1 MADERKIPGSALDVG
16 ENAVSTEAA
25 DIERD
30 GINANEAPGESREE
44 HSARIKR
51 EKQASFE
58 YADNYRQKLK
68 DDAANRRKTPAQL
81 RKQAEKEAAIARE
94 KEERERE
101 IREAIEREKE
111 EATNRAESAA
121 ALRDQVEKS
130 LAEKKA
136 LEEAEREALEAAAE
150 EPVEEPISE
159 DLAEEPAEEPVDE
172 APEEEPVDEEEY
184 EEEDLDEE
192 DYLDEDEDE
201 YYEEEDEEPL
211 DMELFIDP
219 DNLDGEPVEEP
230 FEDSEEEDDLVTI
243 KYGDEDEEPA
253 EEALDDDDNM
263 VLTFGPEDVV
273 FVTPDEPE
281 EAPVVAPAP
290 VVKQPT
296 EAHVEEPAEKEPTK
310 EPVRKPKAAKK
321 PEAAAPKKTKKR
333 RRPKKAKK
341 APKKAVATPKK
352 PVAKKAPVDTLVAPI
367 VPVVESEKGI
377 LDDEIARLLEENKE
391 LLRENIE
398 ELRRRQ
404 AELERRQAALEDAA
418 RASAEEAE
426 APESPEEAIA
436 EPAVEDE
443 LLAAPESPVETE
455 ELVAEPEAVPEEKV
469 EAPRVISEDHENKK
483 VYNRGV
489 RSGVVEEIP
498 DSEMII
504 NYMNGEEAG
513 YVAPVTDG
521 ITYIGTAG
529 DETPSVVAPLATAA
543 VAATGLALL
552 SPELLKKKVKDND
565 GIVSD
570 LKKKLAEADKQYRLA
585 KDKDEKLERLA
596 ECAEYQRSILDFDAE
611 SLEATKALGKNT
623 DKRKSALQK
632 DISKYNAY
640 AQKLE
645 KRSMTQVPQA
655 PASLADDILAGRPY
669 TKLPPII
676 QKDDNQ
682 DEAKDVKAPMSYISQ
697 IDNDPNTII
706 GGAQP
711 VAKRKLDKG
720 EVKRSARELKQKV
733 RENNRLLKENRKDL
747 TEQLERA
754 KAAEHNQKT
763 EHLVSALNYQ
773 REIVATL
780 GDSYEA
786 AARTG
791 DLAEARKISRQ
802 IDREV
807 NNYNK
812 LAKSVENRT
821 GETLPRAYNTYAK
834 DIADNRQS
842 KLPPVVKY
850 GAASNVG
857 SFTDSEDVLVIR
869 RVDPVEQLGTEKI
882 LKVGEEARTANQ
894 TQPAVYTDNL
904 GAIMVTPPAGNEGQ
918 VIVVG
923 DPKTV
928 PVETVKALASKAYQI
943 KEESRETPAAAVAP
957 TIVYVQPAPATEP
970 IATAQ
975 GTETV
980 RPLASRI
987 VESEEGRK
995 VIPGVVIEE
1004 GADWIPQLAVASEE
1018 TPESLNN
1025 MVEKAEE
1032 PAEALASEAAIE
1044 AVTFDAEEEAVAEA
1058 SPAEEATEAE
1068 GPEYASLTA
1077 IGAEKKVASTD
1088 VKIGDTS
1095 KVIPI
1100 IINPDDNPVTA
1111 YVVTDSE
1118 ILKDRFA
1125 AGKGESAI
1133 PEGTIVVGSDAEEKA
1148 EEASAPAIPVAVAPV
1163 EDAPVEAAPTEEAPV
1178 EEPAPVEETPA
1189 KEVPVAVA
1197 PVEEVAEEAIVK
1209 SRIAEEIEEE
1219 SVAAPE
1225 EPVIVLSNA
1234 PVEAAPAEEAPV
1246 EKPAPEAAPVVEP
1259 GEVSVEGEYGE
1270 AKLESIDVEAPAE
1283 TAPVEETQVAA
1294 APVEETLADAILVEE
1309 ATAEEPSGTA
1319 VDLEKVI
1326 VKTAQ
1331 PGYIVTEER
1340 PAPVAEEPEVKT
1352 EEVVAAETDTY
1363 ILKEHI
1369 PVEEEPIEVEEA
1381 ITPEAHMPAKEQ
1393 VEAARIE
1400 EAPATEAPHTEE
1412 APTTEEIVSGEIKE
1426 YPPMEATE
1434 EETGDVTVVEDEVSR
1449 EPAVFVIYGKKKPEE
1464 KPEAKAEAPEVV
1476 ETRVL
1481 KAPKSKGKYTLTEGE
1496 RAARAEEAPAED
1508 EILHVG
1514 EEIVTVV
1521 EDEPVAEAP
1530 VADVAEEKKI
1540 EGKVIM
1546 APKAKGRYALVEA
1559 EREIEAEEPEKTEAA
1574 PAEDE
1579 ILHVGEEIATVVE
1592 DQPVAEETAPVIEE
1606 KKVYTGYVLTENS
1619 NEIKIISGKE
1629 KGRGYTLTED
1639 PDVAKRIEAASNA
1652 EIEKGKYSIVVSNEQ
1667 AKTIEG
1673 KAGVKY
1679 TITERED
1686 GKKVIT
1692 FATLPKAPRPEAK
1705 VEDEIVHVGEEVVTV
1720 VEEAIPEV
1728 YSELTAISDAPV
1740 EQAKADSKVTLGNTI
1755 VVSEVHAKPV
1765 VSEDKGAAK
1774 IILGKKTEETKAPE
1788 TPDYTLVV
1796 HDGVHEEKPK
1806 SAVIESTNDIKV
1818 INAPKSHDTY
1828 VITEKVDSAK
1838 VITGKEEAPARKVEA
1853 HDDRIKVISGK
1864 EEKKANRVVTEIP
1877 EDTRVIAKA
1886 PVEHTVAVLPED
1898 TKVIA
1903 EAPKA
1908 EEKKNILEENK
1919 VRNTAK
1925 GQNAYAILEK
1935 RDSAKV
1941 ITAPEKEEP
1950 VAAVETPKAEPVAEQ
1965 PVAVEAPKAEPV
1977 AVPKVEE
1984 KKDSTLIIPAGTK
1997 VLTTPKAKEKYLIIE
2012 SRGPVKTI
2020 TAPEVAAEEAPV
2032 AVKELIETEKVATIS
2047 ANKPMATS
2055 AKASIFKVRKSRG
2068 ELKRL
2073 TKPGKPGVYV
2083 ELDSERIITKREEE
2097 TPVENALIYLNERE
2111 GGIRPAA
2118 EIARTDAN
2126 KLSKYE
2132 LRKTKGELKRLTKE
2146 NKPGVYVELDSER
2159 IIPKREEETPVE
2171 NAPIYLN
2178 EREGGIRPAADITD
2192 PNKVSKY
2199 VIRRT
2204 RGELKRLTK
2213 ENKPG
2218 VYVELNSEK
2227 VIRPD
2232 DFKMPE
2238 EALVYVNVNERIKT
2252 VQAEEGVKEKL
2263 KEKIDIYKGSEK
2275 YIHGT
2280 IPVVDILIDPYKN
2293 LNMGILS
2300 EKDLKKHLAESQ
2312 KEINHLRH
2320 DLKQAEKNDKAESD
2334 TDRLLALI
2342 SKINTQCLI
2351 CETYVTRINVCN
2363 NCDAFDEAK
2372 ENADILS
2379 KELKV
2384 YNDYITEYNKITS
2397 MKVPLADKAL
2407 PKRVLDGEAFEHLT
2421 RISHNLIE
2429 EEGLKTKK
2437 KSKIKLIEDL
2447 RYKADI
2453 NLLNRRDA
2461 ETKNSVSVVENR
2473 YIFETALLKGEKDIL
2488 EFKFA
2493 KNSTRA
2499 NSRKAYIARK
2509 LHALKG
2515 AKERAVRYEV
2525 EDNNRYYRVLTCDT
2539 NLESYKNNNA
2549 KKTKV
2554 TKIVSNVSQLLRERD
2569 EINSKLNAI
2578 YSGPLGDIVGAT
2590 ESEKWR
2596 DVKVTAAK
2604 SHAKKLRDKANALK
2618 NSVPGFGEEK
2628 AERIYA
2634 FNSLLDAKVEAL
2646 ATIDLCN
2653 YRLTKEKNSL
2663 AEIASIRKDRANAQ
2677 KQIRL
2682 IDAEIR
2688 ERKNIIKDE
2697 YYGPDGSADIIALV
2711 AIVLLGIVG
2720 LILVAGFFGLDLIGF
2735 IKPLL
2740 EKLADM
2746 IKGFL
2751 N

>member
-16 ENAVSTEAA
+16 ENAVSNEAA

-68 DDAANRRKTPAQL
+68 EEAANRRKTPAQL

-111 EATNRAESAA
+111 EAINRAESAA

-136 LEEAEREALEAAAE
+136 LEEAEREALKAAAE
-150 EPVEEPISE
+150 EPVEEPVSE

-184 EEEDLDEE
+184 DEEELDEDEDFEDE

-201 YYEEEDEEPL
+201 YYEEEDEEPV

-219 DNLDGEPVEEP
+219 DNLDGEPAEESFGEP
-230 FEDSEEEDDLVTI
+230 EEEDDLVTI
-243 KYGDEDEEPA
+243 KYGDEDEESA

-263 VLTFGPEDVV
+263 VLTFDPEDVV

-281 EAPVVAPAP
+281 EAPVEAPAP
-290 VVKQPT
+290 VAEEP
-296 EAHVEEPAEKEPTK
+296 VEEAPEEAPAEA
-310 EPVRKPKAAKK
+310 PVRKPKAAKA
-321 PEAAAPKKTKKR
+321 PETAAPKKTKKR
-333 RRPKKAKK
+333 RKPKKAKK

-352 PVAKKAPVDTLVAPI
+352 PVAKKAPKDALVAPI
-367 VPVVESEKGI
+367 VPVVSSEKGV

-443 LLAAPESPVETE
+443 LLAAPESPEEAE
-455 ELVAEPEAVPEEKV
+455 ELSAEPEALPEEKA

-483 VYNRGV
+483 VFNRGV

-498 DSEMII
+498 ESEMII
-504 NYMNGEEAG
+504 NYMGGEEAG
-513 YVAPVTDG
+513 YAAPVTDG
-521 ITYIGTAG
+521 ITYIGAAG
-529 DETPSVVAPLATAA
+529 DETPSAVAPLATAA

-552 SPELLKKKVKDND
+552 SPALLKKKIKDND
-565 GIVSD
+565 SVVSG

-632 DISKYNAY
+632 DISRYNAY

-655 PASLADDILAGRPY
+655 PTSLADDILAGRPY

-676 QKDDNQ
+676 QKDD
-682 DEAKDVKAPMSYISQ
+682 DDDGKDVKAPMSYISQ
-697 IDNDPNTII
+697 VDNDPNSII

-711 VAKRKLDKG
+711 AAKRKLSKA
-720 EVKRSARELKQKV
+720 EVKRSARELKQKM
-733 RENNRLLKENRKDL
+733 RENDRLLKENRKDL

-754 KAAEHNQKT
+754 KATEHNQKT

-773 REIVATL
+773 REIVAIL

-791 DLAEARKISRQ
+791 DLAEAKKISRQ
-802 IDREV
+802 IDKEV
-807 NNYNK
+807 DNYNK

-850 GAASNVG
+850 GAAANIG

-882 LKVGEEARTANQ
+882 LKVGEETRTANQ

-928 PVETVKALASKAYQI
+928 PVETVKALTSKAYQI

-957 TIVYVQPAPATEP
+957 TIVYVQPAPTAEP
-970 IATAQ
+970 EAAVQ

-995 VIPGVVIEE
+995 VIAGTAAAEQTEE
-1004 GADWIPQLAVASEE
+1004 A
-1018 TPESLNN
+1018 PESLTYN

-1032 PAEALASEAAIE
+1032 P
-1044 AVTFDAEEEAVAEA
+1044 EEAKDETAA
-1058 SPAEEATEAE
+1058 D
-1068 GPEYASLTA
+1068 EYVSLTA
-1077 IGAEKKVASTD
+1077 IGAPRKGGLAD
-1088 VKIGDTS
+1088 VKVDDSS

-1100 IINPDDNPVTA
+1100 IINPDDNPIAA

-1118 ILKDRFA
+1118 LLKGRFA

-1133 PEGTIVVGSDAEEKA
+1133 PEGTIVVGSAAEQT
-1148 EEASAPAIPVAVAPV
+1148 EEAAPVIPVAEAPV
-1163 EDAPVEAAPTEEAPV
+1163 EEVAVVKSRLAEETKEEAVAAPEESVVVLADAPVEAAPV
-1178 EEPAPVEETPA
+1178 
-1189 KEVPVAVA
+1189 K
-1197 PVEEVAEEAIVK
+1197 AE
-1209 SRIAEEIEEE
+1209 
-1219 SVAAPE
+1219 
-1225 EPVIVLSNA
+1225 
-1234 PVEAAPAEEAPV
+1234 
-1246 EKPAPEAAPVVEP
+1246 
-1259 GEVSVEGEYGE
+1259 EVSVDGEYGE

-1283 TAPVEETQVAA
+1283 EAPVEAAPAEKAPAEKAPVEE
-1294 APVEETLADAILVEE
+1294 APVEEPT
-1309 ATAEEPSGTA
+1309 GTA

-1331 PGYIVTEER
+1331 PGYIVIEER
-1340 PAPVAEEPEVKT
+1340 PAPVAEEPKVKT

-1363 ILKEHI
+1363 VLKEHI
-1369 PVEEEPIEVEEA
+1369 PVEEA
-1381 ITPEAHMPAKEQ
+1381 ITPEAHMPAEEQ
-1393 VEAARIE
+1393 IKSARPD
-1400 EAPATEAPHTEE
+1400 EAPVAAPAPTEE
-1412 APTTEEIVSGEIKE
+1412 AAPAEEATPTEEAVAGEIKE
-1426 YPPMEATE
+1426 YPPMEAAE
-1434 EETGDVTVVEDEVSR
+1434 EETGVVTVLEDEVSG
-1449 EPAVFVIYGKKKPEE
+1449 EPEVFVIYGKKN
-1464 KPEAKAEAPEVV
+1464 PEAKAEGPEVV

-1481 KAPKSKGKYTLTEGE
+1481 KAPKAKGRYELTEGE
-1496 RAARAEEAPAED
+1496 RAVRTEEAPAED

-1514 EEIVTVV
+1514 EEIVTVL
-1521 EDEPVAEAP
+1521 EDEAVAEAP
-1530 VADVAEEKKI
+1530 VAEVTEEKKL

-1546 APKAKGRYALVEA
+1546 APKAKGRYTLVAADRKTDEPVA
-1559 EREIEAEEPEKTEAA
+1559 EVEKTEA
-1574 PAEDE
+1574 PADDE
-1579 ILHVGEEIATVVE
+1579 ILHVGEEIVTVVE
-1592 DQPVAEETAPVIEE
+1592 DQPVAEESAPAIEE

-1619 NEIKIISGKE
+1619 EEIKIISGKQ

-1692 FATLPKAPRPEAK
+1692 FEKLPKASRPEAK
-1705 VEDEIVHVGEEVVTV
+1705 VEDEIVHTGEEVVTV
-1720 VEEAIPEV
+1720 VEEEIPAV
-1728 YSELTAISDAPV
+1728 YSELTAISDAPA
-1740 EQAKADSKVTLGNTI
+1740 EEAKA
-1755 VVSEVHAKPV
+1755 EPAKAI
-1765 VSEDKGAAK
+1765 SN
-1774 IILGKKTEETKAPE
+1774 
-1788 TPDYTLVV
+1788 TLVV
-1796 HDGVHEEKPK
+1796 GKAFAGEK
-1806 SAVIESTNDIKV
+1806 AEAANDIK
-1818 INAPKSHDTY
+1818 ILNAPKSSDKY
-1828 VITEKVDSAK
+1828 VIAEKVDSAR
-1838 VITGKEEAPARKVEA
+1838 VIAGKEESAIRKVEA
-1853 HDDRIKVISGK
+1853 HDDQIKVIPAT
-1864 EEKKANRVVTEIP
+1864 EEKKNRVVTEIP

-1886 PVEHTVAVLPED
+1886 PVEHTVTVLPEE
-1898 TKVIA
+1898 TRVITEASKA
-1903 EAPKA
+1903 EEARVITETPKA

-1941 ITAPEKEEP
+1941 ITGVEKEEP
-1950 VAAVETPKAEPVAEQ
+1950 VAEQAVAEQLVAEQ
-1965 PVAVEAPKAEPV
+1965 PVAVEAPKAAPV
-1977 AVPKVEE
+1977 AEPKVEE
-1984 KKDSTLIIPAGTK
+1984 KKDSSLIIPAGTK
-1997 VLTTPKAKEKYLIIE
+1997 ILTTPKAKEKYLIIE

-2020 TAPEVAAEEAPV
+2020 TAPEEVEEETPA
-2032 AVKELIETEKVATIS
+2032 AVKELLETEKVATIR
-2047 ANKPMATS
+2047 ADKPKAT
-2055 AKASIFKVRKSRG
+2055 AEKASIFKVRKSRG

-2083 ELDSERIITKREEE
+2083 ELDSERIIPKRGEE
-2097 TPVENALIYLNERE
+2097 TFTEDAPIYLNERE
-2111 GGIRPAA
+2111 GGIRTAA
-2118 EIARTDAN
+2118 EIAHTDPN

-2159 IIPKREEETPVE
+2159 IIPKRGEETFTE
-2171 NAPIYLN
+2171 DAPIYLN
-2178 EREGGIRPAADITD
+2178 EREGGIRTAAEIAHTDPNKLSKYELRKTKGELKRLTKENKPGVYVELNSERIIPKRGEETFTEDAPIYLNEREGGIRTAADVTD

-2199 VIRRT
+2199 VVRRT

-2263 KEKIDIYKGSEK
+2263 KEKIDIYKGSEH
-2275 YIHGT
+2275 YVHGV
-2280 IPVVDILIDPYKN
+2280 IPVVDVLIDPYKN

-2312 KEINHLRH
+2312 KEINHLKH
-2320 DLKQAEKNDKAESD
+2320 DLKQAEKSDKAESD

-2379 KELKV
+2379 RELKV
-2384 YNDYITEYNKITS
+2384 YNEYITEFNNITS
-2397 MKVPLADKAL
+2397 MKVPLADKSL
-2407 PKRVLDGEAFEHLT
+2407 PKRVLNGEAFEHLA

-2437 KSKIKLIEDL
+2437 RKSKIKLIEDH

-2509 LHALKG
+2509 LRTLKG

-2663 AEIASIRKDRANAQ
+2663 AEIASIRKDRANAK

-2688 ERKNIIKDE
+2688 ERKNIIKEE

>member
-16 ENAVSTEAA
+16 ENAVSNEAA

-68 DDAANRRKTPAQL
+68 EDAANRRKTPAQL

-111 EATNRAESAA
+111 EAVNRAESAA

-136 LEEAEREALEAAAE
+136 LEEAEREALKAAAE
-150 EPVEEPISE
+150 EPVEEPVSE

-184 EEEDLDEE
+184 DEEELDEDEDFEDEDYLDEDEDFEDE

-201 YYEEEDEEPL
+201 YYEEEDEEPV

-219 DNLDGEPVEEP
+219 DNLDGEPAEESFGEP
-230 FEDSEEEDDLVTI
+230 EEEDDLVTI
-243 KYGDEDEEPA
+243 KYGDEDEESA

-263 VLTFGPEDVV
+263 VLTFDPEDVV

-281 EAPVVAPAP
+281 EAPVEAPAP
-290 VVKQPT
+290 VAEEP
-296 EAHVEEPAEKEPTK
+296 VEEAPEEAPAEA
-310 EPVRKPKAAKK
+310 PVRKPKAAKA

-333 RRPKKAKK
+333 RKPKKAKK

-352 PVAKKAPVDTLVAPI
+352 PVAKKAPKDALVAPI
-367 VPVVESEKGI
+367 VPVVSSEKGV

-404 AELERRQAALEDAA
+404 AELERRQDELEDAA

-443 LLAAPESPVETE
+443 LLAAPESPEEAE
-455 ELVAEPEAVPEEKV
+455 ELSAEPEALPEEKA

-483 VYNRGV
+483 VFNRGV

-498 DSEMII
+498 ESEMII
-504 NYMNGEEAG
+504 NYMGGEEAG
-513 YVAPVTDG
+513 YAAPVTDG
-521 ITYIGTAG
+521 ITYIGAAG
-529 DETPSVVAPLATAA
+529 DETPSAVAPLATAA

-552 SPELLKKKVKDND
+552 SPALLKKKIKDND
-565 GIVSD
+565 SVVSG

-596 ECAEYQRSILDFDAE
+596 ECAEYQRSILDCDAE

-632 DISKYNAY
+632 DISRYNAY

-655 PASLADDILAGRPY
+655 PTSLADDILAGRPY

-676 QKDDNQ
+676 QKDD
-682 DEAKDVKAPMSYISQ
+682 DDDGKDVKAPMSYISQ
-697 IDNDPNTII
+697 VDNDPNSII

-711 VAKRKLDKG
+711 AAKRKLSKA
-720 EVKRSARELKQKV
+720 EVKRSARELKQKM
-733 RENNRLLKENRKDL
+733 RENDRLLKENRKDL

-773 REIVATL
+773 REIVAIL

-791 DLAEARKISRQ
+791 DLAEAKKISRQ
-802 IDREV
+802 IDKEV
-807 NNYNK
+807 DNYNK

-850 GAASNVG
+850 GAAANIG

-882 LKVGEEARTANQ
+882 LKVGEETRTANQ

-928 PVETVKALASKAYQI
+928 PVETVKALTSKAYQI

-957 TIVYVQPAPATEP
+957 TIVYVQPAPAAEP
-970 IATAQ
+970 EAAVQ

-995 VIPGVVIEE
+995 VIAGTAAAEQTEE
-1004 GADWIPQLAVASEE
+1004 A
-1018 TPESLNN
+1018 PESLTYN

-1032 PAEALASEAAIE
+1032 P
-1044 AVTFDAEEEAVAEA
+1044 EEAKDETAA
-1058 SPAEEATEAE
+1058 D
-1068 GPEYASLTA
+1068 EYVSLTA
-1077 IGAEKKVASTD
+1077 IGAPRKGGLAD
-1088 VKIGDTS
+1088 VKVDDSS

-1100 IINPDDNPVTA
+1100 IINPDDNPIAA

-1118 ILKDRFA
+1118 LLKGRFA

-1133 PEGTIVVGSDAEEKA
+1133 SEGTIVVGSATEQT
-1148 EEASAPAIPVAVAPV
+1148 EEAAPVIPVA
-1163 EDAPVEAAPTEEAPV
+1163 E
-1178 EEPAPVEETPA
+1178 
-1189 KEVPVAVA
+1189 A
-1197 PVEEVAEEAIVK
+1197 PVEEVAEEAVVK
-1209 SRIAEEIEEE
+1209 SRLAEETEEE
-1219 SVAAPE
+1219 EVAAPE
-1225 EPVIVLSNA
+1225 ESVVVLADA
-1234 PVEAAPAEEAPV
+1234 PVESAPV
-1246 EKPAPEAAPVVEP
+1246 KAS
-1259 GEVSVEGEYGE
+1259 EVSVDGEYGE

-1283 TAPVEETQVAA
+1283 EAPVEAAPAEKAPAEKAPVEE
-1294 APVEETLADAILVEE
+1294 APVEEPT
-1309 ATAEEPSGTA
+1309 GTA

-1331 PGYIVTEER
+1331 PGYIVIEER
-1340 PAPVAEEPEVKT
+1340 PAPVAEEPKVKT

-1363 ILKEHI
+1363 VLKEHI
-1369 PVEEEPIEVEEA
+1369 PVEEA
-1381 ITPEAHMPAKEQ
+1381 ITPEAHMPAEEQ
-1393 VEAARIE
+1393 IKSARPD
-1400 EAPATEAPHTEE
+1400 EAPVAAPAPTEE
-1412 APTTEEIVSGEIKE
+1412 ATPAEEATPTEEAVAGEIKE
-1426 YPPMEATE
+1426 YPPMEAAE
-1434 EETGDVTVVEDEVSR
+1434 EETGVVTVLEDEVSG
-1449 EPAVFVIYGKKKPEE
+1449 EPEVFVIYGKKKPE
-1464 KPEAKAEAPEVV
+1464 AKAEGPEVV

-1481 KAPKSKGKYTLTEGE
+1481 KAPKAKGRYELTEGE
-1496 RAARAEEAPAED
+1496 RAVRTEEAPAED

-1514 EEIVTVV
+1514 EEIVTVL
-1521 EDEPVAEAP
+1521 EDEAVAEAP
-1530 VADVAEEKKI
+1530 VAEVTEEKKL

-1546 APKAKGRYALVEA
+1546 APKAKGRYTLVAADRKTDEPVA
-1559 EREIEAEEPEKTEAA
+1559 EVEKTEA
-1574 PAEDE
+1574 PADDE
-1579 ILHVGEEIATVVE
+1579 IVHVGEEIVTVVE
-1592 DQPVAEETAPVIEE
+1592 DQPVAEESAPATEE

-1619 NEIKIISGKE
+1619 EEIKIISGKQ

-1692 FATLPKAPRPEAK
+1692 FEKLPKAPRPEEK
-1705 VEDEIVHVGEEVVTV
+1705 VEDEIVHTGEETVTV
-1720 VEEAIPEV
+1720 VEEEIPAV
-1728 YSELTAISDAPV
+1728 YSELTAISDAPA
-1740 EQAKADSKVTLGNTI
+1740 EEAKA
-1755 VVSEVHAKPV
+1755 EPAKAI
-1765 VSEDKGAAK
+1765 SN
-1774 IILGKKTEETKAPE
+1774 
-1788 TPDYTLVV
+1788 TLVV
-1796 HDGVHEEKPK
+1796 GKAFAGEK
-1806 SAVIESTNDIKV
+1806 AEAANDIK
-1818 INAPKSHDTY
+1818 ILNAPKSSDKY
-1828 VITEKVDSAK
+1828 VIAEKVDSAR
-1838 VITGKEEAPARKVEA
+1838 VIAGKEESAIRKVEA
-1853 HDDRIKVISGK
+1853 HDDQIKVIPAT
-1864 EEKKANRVVTEIP
+1864 EEKKNRVVTEIP

-1886 PVEHTVAVLPED
+1886 PVEHTVTVLPEETRVITEA
-1898 TKVIA
+1898 TKAEETRVIT
-1903 EAPKA
+1903 ETPKA
-1908 EEKKNILEENK
+1908 EEKKSILEENK

-1941 ITAPEKEEP
+1941 ITGVEKEEP
-1950 VAAVETPKAEPVAEQ
+1950 VAEQAVAEQ
-1965 PVAVEAPKAEPV
+1965 LVAVEAPKAEPI
-1977 AVPKVEE
+1977 AEPKVEE
-1984 KKDSTLIIPAGTK
+1984 KKESSLIIPAGTK
-1997 VLTTPKAKEKYLIIE
+1997 ILTTPKAKEKYLIIE

-2020 TAPEVAAEEAPV
+2020 TAPEEVEEETPA
-2032 AVKELIETEKVATIS
+2032 AVKELLETEKVATIR
-2047 ANKPMATS
+2047 ADKPKA
-2055 AKASIFKVRKSRG
+2055 AAEKASIFKVRKSRG

-2083 ELDSERIITKREEE
+2083 ELDSERIIPKREEE
-2097 TPVENALIYLNERE
+2097 KSIEDALIYLNERE
-2111 GGIRPAA
+2111 GGIRTAA
-2118 EIARTDAN
+2118 EIAHADPN

-2146 NKPGVYVELDSER
+2146 NKPGVYVELNSER
-2159 IIPKREEETPVE
+2159 IIPKRGEETFTE
-2171 NAPIYLN
+2171 DAPIYLN
-2178 EREGGIRPAADITD
+2178 EREGGIRTAADVTD

-2199 VIRRT
+2199 VVRRT

-2263 KEKIDIYKGSEK
+2263 KEKIDIYKGSEH
-2275 YIHGT
+2275 YVHGV
-2280 IPVVDILIDPYKN
+2280 IPVVDVLIDPYKN

-2312 KEINHLRH
+2312 KEINHLKH
-2320 DLKQAEKNDKAESD
+2320 DLKQAEKSDKAESD

-2379 KELKV
+2379 RELNV
-2384 YNDYITEYNKITS
+2384 YNDYITEFNKITS
-2397 MKVPLADKAL
+2397 MKVPLAEKSL
-2407 PKRVLDGEAFEHLT
+2407 PKRVLNGEAFEHLA

-2437 KSKIKLIEDL
+2437 RKSKIKLIEDH

-2509 LHALKG
+2509 LRTLKG

-2663 AEIASIRKDRANAQ
+2663 AEIASIRKDLANAK

-2682 IDAEIR
+2682 IDAEIK
-2688 ERKNIIKDE
+2688 ERKNIIKEE

>member
-16 ENAVSTEAA
+16 ENAVSKEAA

-44 HSARIKR
+44 QSARLKR

-68 DDAANRRKTPAQL
+68 EDAANRRKTPAQL

-111 EATNRAESAA
+111 EANNRAESAA

-136 LEEAEREALEAAAE
+136 LEEAEREALAAAAE
-150 EPVEEPISE
+150 EPVKEPVSEE
-159 DLAEEPAEEPVDE
+159 LTEEPAEEPVEE
-172 APEEEPVDEEEY
+172 APEEEPFDEEEY
-184 EEEDLDEE
+184 EEEELEDEE
-192 DYLDEDEDE
+192 LEEEDDLDEDE
-201 YYEEEDEEPL
+201 YYEEEDEEPI

-219 DNLDGEPVEEP
+219 DNLDGEPVESAEEEP
-230 FEDSEEEDDLVTI
+230 EEDDLVTI
-243 KYGDEDEEPA
+243 KYGDEDEEST

-263 VLTFGPEDVV
+263 VLTFDPEDVV

-281 EAPVVAPAP
+281 APVAAHAP
-290 VVKQPT
+290 V
-296 EAHVEEPAEKEPTK
+296 EAEPAEAPAEEAPAN
-310 EPVRKPKAAKK
+310 EPVRKPKAAKA
-321 PEAAAPKKTKKR
+321 PEAAAPKKAKKKKKPTK
-333 RRPKKAKK
+333 ATK

-352 PVAKKAPVDTLVAPI
+352 PVAKKALKDALVAPI

-443 LLAAPESPVETE
+443 LLAAPESPEAAE
-455 ELVAEPEAVPEEKV
+455 ELVAEPEALPEEKA
-469 EAPRVISEDHENKK
+469 EAPRVIVEDHENKK

-498 DSEMII
+498 ESEMII
-504 NYMNGEEAG
+504 NYMGGEEAG
-513 YVAPVTDG
+513 YAAPVTDG

-529 DETPSVVAPLATAA
+529 DETPSAVAPLATAA
-543 VAATGLALL
+543 AAATGLALL
-552 SPELLKKKVKDND
+552 SPALLKKKVKDND
-565 GIVSD
+565 SVVAG

-632 DISKYNAY
+632 DISRYNAY

-655 PASLADDILAGRPY
+655 PASLPDDILAGRPY
-669 TKLPPII
+669 TKLPPIL
-676 QKDDNQ
+676 QKDTDS

-697 IDNDPNTII
+697 VDNDPNTII

-711 VAKRKLDKG
+711 AAKRKLSKA
-720 EVKRSARELKQKV
+720 EVKRSARELKQKM

-747 TEQLERA
+747 TEQLELA

-773 REIVATL
+773 REMVATL

-802 IDREV
+802 IDKEV
-807 NNYNK
+807 DNYNK
-812 LAKSVENRT
+812 LAKSVEKRT

-850 GAASNVG
+850 GSAANIG

-882 LKVGEEARTANQ
+882 LKVGEETRTANQ

-928 PVETVKALASKAYQI
+928 PVETVKALTSKAYQI
-943 KEESRETPAAAVAP
+943 KEEGRETPAAAVAP
-957 TIVYVQPAPATEP
+957 TIVYVQPATAAEP
-970 IATAQ
+970 EAAVQ
-975 GTETV
+975 GEETV

-995 VIPGVVIEE
+995 IIAGTAAAEQVEE
-1004 GADWIPQLAVASEE
+1004 A
-1018 TPESLNN
+1018 PESLTYN

-1032 PAEALASEAAIE
+1032 P
-1044 AVTFDAEEEAVAEA
+1044 EEAKDETTAD
-1058 SPAEEATEAE
+1058 
-1068 GPEYASLTA
+1068 EYVSLTA
-1077 IGAEKKVASTD
+1077 IGAPRKGDLAD
-1088 VKIGDTS
+1088 VRVDDTS

-1100 IINPDDNPVTA
+1100 IINPDDNPIAA

-1118 ILKDRFA
+1118 LLKGRFA

-1133 PEGTIVVGSDAEEKA
+1133 PEGTIVVGSAAEEQA
-1148 EEASAPAIPVAVAPV
+1148 EEAVPVIPVTEQVAEEAPVAAPAEEAVEEAVVKSRLAEETEEEAVAAPEESV
-1163 EDAPVEAAPTEEAPV
+1163 IVLEDAPVEAAPVEEAPV
-1178 EEPAPVEETPA
+1178 A
-1189 KEVPVAVA
+1189 
-1197 PVEEVAEEAIVK
+1197 EEVASA
-1209 SRIAEEIEEE
+1209 
-1219 SVAAPE
+1219 
-1225 EPVIVLSNA
+1225 
-1234 PVEAAPAEEAPV
+1234 
-1246 EKPAPEAAPVVEP
+1246 EP

-1283 TAPVEETQVAA
+1283 EATVEAAPAEEAPVEE
-1294 APVEETLADAILVEE
+1294 AP
-1309 ATAEEPSGTA
+1309 AEEPTGTA
-1319 VDLEKVI
+1319 VNLEKVI

-1369 PVEEEPIEVEEA
+1369 PVEEA
-1381 ITPEAHMPAKEQ
+1381 ITPEAHMPAAEQ
-1393 VEAARIE
+1393 VESARPDEAPVAEPAPAAEAAPAE
-1400 EAPATEAPHTEE
+1400 EAVT
-1412 APTTEEIVSGEIKE
+1412 GEIKE
-1426 YPPMEATE
+1426 YPPMEAAE
-1434 EETGDVTVVEDEVSR
+1434 EETGEVTVLEDEVSK
-1449 EPAVFVIYGKKKPEE
+1449 EPQVFVIYGKKKPE
-1464 KPEAKAEAPEVV
+1464 AKAEGPEVV

-1481 KAPKSKGKYTLTEGE
+1481 KAPKAKGRYELTEGE
-1496 RAARAEEAPAED
+1496 RAVKAEETPAED

-1530 VADVAEEKKI
+1530 VSEAAEAPVAEEKKL
-1540 EGKVIM
+1540 EGKVINT
-1546 APKAKGRYALVEA
+1546 PKAKGRYALVEA
-1559 EREIEAEEPEKTEAA
+1559 ERETKTEEPVAEAEKTEA

-1579 ILHVGEEIATVVE
+1579 ILHVGEEIVTVVE
-1592 DQPVAEETAPVIEE
+1592 DQPVAEEPAPAAEE
-1606 KKVYTGYVLTENS
+1606 KKVYTGYILTENS
-1619 NEIKIISGKE
+1619 NETKVISGKE
-1629 KGRGYTLTED
+1629 GKRGYTLTED

-1673 KAGVKY
+1673 KPGVKY
-1679 TITERED
+1679 TITENED

-1692 FATLPKAPRPEAK
+1692 FVTLPKASSAEAK
-1705 VEDEIVHVGEEVVTV
+1705 VDDEIVHTGEEIVTV
-1720 VEEAIPEV
+1720 VEEEIPEV
-1728 YSELTAISDAPV
+1728 YSELSAISDTPV
-1740 EQAKADSKVTLGNTI
+1740 EQAKADSKAALSNTI
-1755 VVSEVHAKPV
+1755 VVSEAQAKPV
-1765 VSEDKGAAK
+1765 VSENKSAAK
-1774 IILGKKTEETKAPE
+1774 IIPGKKAEETVAAE
-1788 TPDYTLVV
+1788 TPDYTLIL
-1796 HDGVHEEKPK
+1796 HDGVHEEEPKPV
-1806 SAVIESTNDIKV
+1806 ATEPVTDIKV

-1838 VITGKEEAPARKVEA
+1838 VITGKEVASDRKVEA
-1853 HDDRIKVISGK
+1853 HDDQIKVIAGK
-1864 EEKKANRVVTEIP
+1864 EDKKTKRTVTEIP
-1877 EDTRVIAKA
+1877 EDAKVIAKA
-1886 PVEHTVAVLPED
+1886 PVEHKVEVLPEE
-1898 TKVIA
+1898 TKVVA

-1908 EEKKNILEENK
+1908 EEKKNILEENR
-1919 VRNTAK
+1919 VRNTAR

-1941 ITAPEKEEP
+1941 IEATKKEEP
-1950 VAAVETPKAEPVAEQ
+1950 VAEPVAVETPVAQ
-1965 PVAVEAPKAEPV
+1965 PVSE
-1977 AVPKVEE
+1977 PKVEE
-1984 KKDSTLIIPAGTK
+1984 KKDSSLIIPAGTK

-2020 TAPEVAAEEAPV
+2020 TAPEVEEETPV
-2032 AVKELIETEKVATIS
+2032 AVKELLETEKATTIR
-2047 ANKPMATS
+2047 ADKPKA
-2055 AKASIFKVRKSRG
+2055 AAEKASTFKVRKTRG

-2083 ELDSERIITKREEE
+2083 ELDSERIISKRGEE
-2097 TPVENALIYLNERE
+2097 TSVDDGLIYLNERE
-2111 GGIRPAA
+2111 GGIR
-2118 EIARTDAN
+2118 T
-2126 KLSKYE
+2126 
-2132 LRKTKGELKRLTKE
+2132 
-2146 NKPGVYVELDSER
+2146 
-2159 IIPKREEETPVE
+2159 
-2171 NAPIYLN
+2171 
-2178 EREGGIRPAADITD
+2178 AADVTD
-2192 PNKVSKY
+2192 PNKTSKY

-2227 VIRPD
+2227 VISPD

-2238 EALVYVNVNERIKT
+2238 EALVYVNVNERVKT
-2252 VQAEEGVKEKL
+2252 VQATEGVKAKL
-2263 KEKIDIYKGSEK
+2263 KEKIDIYKGSEH
-2275 YIHGT
+2275 YVHGT
-2280 IPVVDILIDPYKN
+2280 IPVVDVLIDPYKN

-2320 DLKQAEKNDKAESD
+2320 DLKQAAKSDKAESD

-2342 SKINTQCLI
+2342 SKTNTQCLI

-2379 KELKV
+2379 RELKV
-2384 YNDYITEYNKITS
+2384 YNDYITEFNKITS
-2397 MKVPLADKAL
+2397 MKVPHADRSL
-2407 PKRVLDGEAFEHLT
+2407 PKRVLNGEAFEHLA

-2437 KSKIKLIEDL
+2437 RKSKIKLIEDH

-2453 NLLNRRDA
+2453 KLLNRRDA

-2499 NSRKAYIARK
+2499 NNRKAYIARK
-2509 LHALKG
+2509 LHTLKG

-2554 TKIVSNVSQLLRERD
+2554 TKIVSNVSELLRERD

-2578 YSGPLGDIVGAT
+2578 YSGPLGDVFGAT

-2653 YRLTKEKNSL
+2653 YRLTKEKNSIS
-2663 AEIASIRKDRANAQ
+2663 EIASIRRDRAEAK
-2677 KQIRL
+2677 KQIRR

-2688 ERKNIIKDE
+2688 ERKNIIKE
-2697 YYGPDGSADIIALV
+2697 QYYGPDGSADIIALV
-2711 AIVLLGIVG
+2711 AIVLLGAVG
-2720 LILVAGFFGLDLIGF
+2720 LVLVAGYFNIDLLGF

-2740 EKLADM
+2740 QKLVDM

>member
-16 ENAVSTEAA
+16 ENAVSNEAA

-68 DDAANRRKTPAQL
+68 EDAANRRKTPAQL

-111 EATNRAESAA
+111 EAINRAESAA

-136 LEEAEREALEAAAE
+136 LEEAEREALKAAAE
-150 EPVEEPISE
+150 EPVEEPVSE

-184 EEEDLDEE
+184 DEEELDEDEDFEDE

-201 YYEEEDEEPL
+201 YYEEEDEEPV

-230 FEDSEEEDDLVTI
+230 FGEPEEEDDLVTI
-243 KYGDEDEEPA
+243 KYGDEEEESA

-263 VLTFGPEDVV
+263 VLTFDPEDVV

-281 EAPVVAPAP
+281 EAPAEAPAP
-290 VVKQPT
+290 VAEEP
-296 EAHVEEPAEKEPTK
+296 VEEAPEEAPAEA
-310 EPVRKPKAAKK
+310 PVRKPKAAKA

-352 PVAKKAPVDTLVAPI
+352 PVAKKTPKDALVAPI
-367 VPVVESEKGI
+367 VPVVSSEKGI

-443 LLAAPESPVETE
+443 LLAAPESPEEAE
-455 ELVAEPEAVPEEKV
+455 ELSAEPEALPEEKA

-483 VYNRGV
+483 VFNRGV

-498 DSEMII
+498 ESEMII
-504 NYMNGEEAG
+504 NYMGGEEAG
-513 YVAPVTDG
+513 YAAPVTDG
-521 ITYIGTAG
+521 ITYIGAAG
-529 DETPSVVAPLATAA
+529 DGAPSAVAPLATAA

-552 SPELLKKKVKDND
+552 SPALLKKKIKDND
-565 GIVSD
+565 SVVSG

-632 DISKYNAY
+632 DISRYNAY

-655 PASLADDILAGRPY
+655 PTSLADDILAGRPY

-676 QKDDNQ
+676 QKDD
-682 DEAKDVKAPMSYISQ
+682 DDDGKDVKAPMSYISQ
-697 IDNDPNTII
+697 VDNDPNSII

-711 VAKRKLDKG
+711 AAKRKLSKA
-720 EVKRSARELKQKV
+720 EVKRSARELKQKM
-733 RENNRLLKENRKDL
+733 RENDRLLKENRKDL

-773 REIVATL
+773 REIVAIL

-791 DLAEARKISRQ
+791 DLAEAKKISRQ
-802 IDREV
+802 IDKEV
-807 NNYNK
+807 DNYNK

-850 GAASNVG
+850 GAAANIG

-882 LKVGEEARTANQ
+882 LKVGEETRTANQ

-928 PVETVKALASKAYQI
+928 PVETVKALTSKAYQI

-957 TIVYVQPAPATEP
+957 TIVYVQPAPAAEP
-970 IATAQ
+970 EAAVQ

-1032 PAEALASEAAIE
+1032 PAEAPASEAAIE

-1068 GPEYASLTA
+1068 GSEYASLTA
-1077 IGAEKKVASTD
+1077 IDAEKKAAPAD
-1088 VKIGDTS
+1088 VKFGDTS

-1100 IINPDDNPVTA
+1100 IINPDDNPIAA

-1118 ILKDRFA
+1118 LLKDRFA
-1125 AGKGESAI
+1125 TGKEETAV
-1133 PEGTIVVGSDAEEKA
+1133 PTEGTIMVASVEKA
-1148 EEASAPAIPVAVAPV
+1148 PVA
-1163 EDAPVEAAPTEEAPV
+1163 
-1178 EEPAPVEETPA
+1178 
-1189 KEVPVAVA
+1189 A
-1197 PVEEVAEEAIVK
+1197 PVEEVAEEAVVK
-1209 SRIAEEIEEE
+1209 SRLAEETEEE
-1219 SVAAPE
+1219 AVAAPE
-1225 EPVIVLSNA
+1225 ESVVVLADA
-1234 PVEAAPAEEAPV
+1234 PVEAAPVKAE
-1246 EKPAPEAAPVVEP
+1246 
-1259 GEVSVEGEYGE
+1259 EVSVDGEYGE

-1283 TAPVEETQVAA
+1283 EAPVEAAPAEKAPAEKAPVEE
-1294 APVEETLADAILVEE
+1294 APVEEPT
-1309 ATAEEPSGTA
+1309 GTA

-1331 PGYIVTEER
+1331 PGYIVIEER
-1340 PAPVAEEPEVKT
+1340 PAPVAEEPQVKT
-1352 EEVVAAETDTY
+1352 EEVIAAETDTY
-1363 ILKEHI
+1363 VLKEHI
-1369 PVEEEPIEVEEA
+1369 PVEEA
-1381 ITPEAHMPAKEQ
+1381 ITPEAHMPAEEQ
-1393 VEAARIE
+1393 IKSARPD
-1400 EAPATEAPHTEE
+1400 EAPVAAPAPTEE
-1412 APTTEEIVSGEIKE
+1412 ATPAEEATPTEEAVAGEIKE
-1426 YPPMEATE
+1426 YPPMEAAE
-1434 EETGDVTVVEDEVSR
+1434 EETGVVTVLEDEVSG
-1449 EPAVFVIYGKKKPEE
+1449 EPEVFVIYGKKKPE
-1464 KPEAKAEAPEVV
+1464 AKAEGPKVV

-1481 KAPKSKGKYTLTEGE
+1481 KAPKAKGRYELTEGE
-1496 RAARAEEAPAED
+1496 RAVRTEEAPAED

-1514 EEIVTVV
+1514 EEIVTVL
-1521 EDEPVAEAP
+1521 EDEAVAEAP
-1530 VADVAEEKKI
+1530 VAEVTEEKKL

-1546 APKAKGRYALVEA
+1546 APKAKGRYTLVAADRKTDESVA
-1559 EREIEAEEPEKTEAA
+1559 EVEKTEA
-1574 PAEDE
+1574 PADDE
-1579 ILHVGEEIATVVE
+1579 ILHVGEEIVTVVE
-1592 DQPVAEETAPVIEE
+1592 DQPVAEESAPATEE

-1619 NEIKIISGKE
+1619 EEIKIISGKQ

-1692 FATLPKAPRPEAK
+1692 FEKLPKAPRPEEK
-1705 VEDEIVHVGEEVVTV
+1705 VEDEIVHTGEETVTV
-1720 VEEAIPEV
+1720 VEEEIPAV
-1728 YSELTAISDAPV
+1728 YSELTAISDTPA
-1740 EQAKADSKVTLGNTI
+1740 EEAKA
-1755 VVSEVHAKPV
+1755 EPAKAI
-1765 VSEDKGAAK
+1765 SN
-1774 IILGKKTEETKAPE
+1774 
-1788 TPDYTLVV
+1788 TLVV
-1796 HDGVHEEKPK
+1796 GKAFAGEK
-1806 SAVIESTNDIKV
+1806 AEAANDIK
-1818 INAPKSHDTY
+1818 ILNAPKSSDKY
-1828 VITEKVDSAK
+1828 VIAEKVDSAR
-1838 VITGKEEAPARKVEA
+1838 VIAGKEESAIRKVEA
-1853 HDDRIKVISGK
+1853 HDDQIKVIPAT
-1864 EEKKANRVVTEIP
+1864 EEKKNRVVTEIP

-1886 PVEHTVAVLPED
+1886 PVEHTVTVLPEE
-1898 TKVIA
+1898 TRVIEEA
-1903 EAPKA
+1903 PKAEETRVITEAPKA
-1908 EEKKNILEENK
+1908 EEKKSILEENK

-1941 ITAPEKEEP
+1941 ITGVEKEEP
-1950 VAAVETPKAEPVAEQ
+1950 VAEQAVAEQLVAEQ

-1977 AVPKVEE
+1977 AEPKVEE
-1984 KKDSTLIIPAGTK
+1984 KKDSSLIIPAGTK
-1997 VLTTPKAKEKYLIIE
+1997 ILTTPKAKEKYLIIE

-2020 TAPEVAAEEAPV
+2020 TAPEEVEEETPA
-2032 AVKELIETEKVATIS
+2032 AVKELLETEKATTIR
-2047 ANKPMATS
+2047 ADKPKA
-2055 AKASIFKVRKSRG
+2055 AAEKASIFKVRKSRG

-2083 ELDSERIITKREEE
+2083 ELDSERIIPKREEE
-2097 TPVENALIYLNERE
+2097 KSIEDALIYLNERE
-2111 GGIRPAA
+2111 GGSRTAA
-2118 EIARTDAN
+2118 EIAHTDPN

-2159 IIPKREEETPVE
+2159 IIPKRGEETFTE
-2171 NAPIYLN
+2171 DAPIYLN
-2178 EREGGIRPAADITD
+2178 EREGGIRTAADVTD

-2199 VIRRT
+2199 VVRRT

-2263 KEKIDIYKGSEK
+2263 KEKIDIYKGSEH
-2275 YIHGT
+2275 YVHGV
-2280 IPVVDILIDPYKN
+2280 IPVVDVLIDPYKN

-2312 KEINHLRH
+2312 KEINHLKH
-2320 DLKQAEKNDKAESD
+2320 DLKQAEKRDKAESD

-2379 KELKV
+2379 RELKV
-2384 YNDYITEYNKITS
+2384 YNDYITEFNKITS
-2397 MKVPLADKAL
+2397 MKVPLAEKSL
-2407 PKRVLDGEAFEHLT
+2407 PKRVLNGEAFEHLA

-2437 KSKIKLIEDL
+2437 RKSKIKLIEDH

-2509 LHALKG
+2509 LRTLKG

-2663 AEIASIRKDRANAQ
+2663 AEIASIRKDRANAK

-2688 ERKNIIKDE
+2688 ERKNIIKEE